1 MAGFTN
7 TSAYRQNRQLV
18 VLLFGCVLL
27 AALVLALAPAAT
39 KLPTREDAF
48 PLELVSFTADARNP
62 IFTAAKPG
70 EWDAKIRERGWIMR
84 DGAGWKLWYTGYDGT
99 ADGIRLLGLATSPD
113 GIHWTRY
120 PGNPLIKDL
129 WVEDMI
135 VIRQGG
141 TYYMFA
147 EGAGDLAQLL
157 TSADG
162 IHWEP
167 QGKLDV
173 RYTNGKPL
181 TPGPFGTPAVWHE
194 NGVWYL
200 FYERMDQAIWLAS
213 SRDLKVWTNVQDAPV
228 LNRGPEEHDE
238 HMIALNQVFRYRGAY
253 YAVYHGTG
261 GETARRVWNTNLARS
276 TDLIH
281 WEKYPG
287 NPIVRDRS
295 SGQFHFDGR
304 RLRLYTTHDR
314 VDLYWPVDPE
324 QDDETGNEAK
334 SP

>member
-1 MAGFTN
+1 
-7 TSAYRQNRQLV
+7 
-18 VLLFGCVLL
+18 VLL
-27 AALVLALAPAAT
+27 AICIALAGLVLALAPTAT
-39 KLPTREDAF
+39 ELRATEAF
-48 PLELVSFTADARNP
+48 PAELVSFTPDAHNP
-62 IFTAAKPG
+62 LFTAASAG

-84 DGAGWKLWYTGYDGT
+84 DGADWKLWYTGYDGT
-99 ADGIRLLGLATSPD
+99 KEGIRLLGLATSPD
-113 GIHWTRY
+113 GIRWTRHA
-120 PGNPLIKDL
+120 GNPLIKDL
-129 WVEDMI
+129 WVEDMT
-135 VIRQGG
+135 VVRHDG

-157 TSADG
+157 TSTDG
-162 IHWEP
+162 VHWEP

-181 TPGPFGTPAVWHE
+181 TPGPFGTPAVWYE
-194 NGVWYL
+194 SGTWYL

-213 SRDLKVWTNVQDAPV
+213 SKDLKVWTNVQDEPV

-287 NPIVRDRS
+287 NPIVRDKS

-314 VDLYWPVDPE
+314 VDLFWPADNPE
-324 QDDETGNEAK
+324 KTAGAVSEAK